1 MPKTINPHDN
11 TSVFSY
17 DTLTEKEVRNK
28 LIISDKSYSN
38 WKLTSLKIRV
48 NYLLKLSKVLKNK
61 EQELAEMITKE
72 MGKPITQS
80 RAEVQKCAV
89 LCDYYAQNVE
99 NFLQPKKIASDAQKS
114 YVFYDSLGVILGVM
128 PWNFPFWQ
136 VFRFAVPTIM
146 AGNTVVVKHASN
158 VMGSAAL
165 LETIFATAGFPEGVY
180 QNLSIESKMVEAVLA
195 DPIVKAVSLT
205 GSEGAGSAVAAT
217 AGKYLKKSL
226 LELGGSNAFII
237 CKDADLK
244 KAVAIAVNARMQN
257 AGQSCIAAKR
267 FLVHSDVYD
276 QFIQHYK
283 EAVAK
288 LHPGDPM
295 DPATEIGPMARQ
307 DLAEE
312 LEKQVQ
318 DSVRMGAEI
327 VSGGK
332 RTGTFFEPTVLIHVT
347 PEMPAFKEELFGP
360 VAAVSVFETLE
371 EAIQLSN
378 NSSFG
383 LGVSVFSEDTAAIEA
398 KVHLFEEGAVFINA
412 MVKSDPR
419 LPFGGVKKSGYG
431 RELSDT
437 GLMEFVNIKT
447 IYIS

>member
-1 MPKTINPHDN
+1 MPKTINPYN
-11 TSVFSY
+11 NKPVFSY
-17 DTLTEKEVRNK
+17 NTLIEKEVRNK
-28 LIISDKSYSN
+28 LIISEKSYSN
-38 WKLTSLKIRV
+38 WKLTALKIRV
-48 NYLLKLSKVLKNK
+48 KYLLNLSKVLKNK
-61 EQELAEMITKE
+61 EQELAEMITQE

-80 RAEVQKCAV
+80 LAEVQKCAV
-89 LCDYYAQNVE
+89 LCEYYGQNVE
-99 NFLQPKKIASDAQKS
+99 NFLQPQKIASDAQKS
-114 YVFYDSLGVILGVM
+114 YVYYDSLGVILGVM

-158 VMGSAAL
+158 VMGCAAL
-165 LETIFATAGFPEGVY
+165 LETVFAAAGFPEGVY
-180 QNLSIESKMVEAVLA
+180 QNLAIESKMVEAVLA

-244 KAVAIAVNARMQN
+244 KAVPIAVNARMQN

-267 FLVHSDVYD
+267 FLVQSDVYD

-288 LHPGDPM
+288 LQPGDPM
-295 DPATEIGPMARQ
+295 DPATEIGPMARE

-327 VSGGK
+327 VYGGK
-332 RTGTFFEPTVLIHVT
+332 RTGTFFEPTVLVHVT

-360 VAAVSVFETLE
+360 VAAVSVFETIE

-378 NSSFG
+378 TSSFG
-383 LGVSVFSEDTAAIEA
+383 LGVSVFSEDTAGIEA

-437 GLMEFVNIKT
+437 GLLEFVNIKT